1 MNALQLQKKFRPK
14 HWLELIHQYD
24 VNTIYLIPSKL
35 LLLPKFMSEPNEQ
48 IRYIISGSQTMG
60 RQEADKLLGAF
71 PAAEITLYYGA
82 SELNYIT
89 YIKDK
94 DMTEDR
100 TVIGKPFA
108 GVEITIR
115 QEEIFINTPY
125 HVEDISMP
133 FSLKDRGYVDE
144 QGLLHFLGRTDDI
157 CNVNGRKVSSV
168 KVTNALTELPGIVEA
183 AVLSK
188 HVGDADVL
196 VAFVAATASFS
207 KQELV
212 KLLRESLEDYELPKQ
227 FVFLKHLPRNE
238 SGKID
243 KLALQNWRE

>member
-1 MNALQLQKKFRPK
+1 
-14 HWLELIHQYD
+14 
-24 VNTIYLIPSKL
+24 
-35 LLLPKFMSEPNEQ
+35 
-48 IRYIISGSQTMG
+48 
-60 RQEADKLLGAF
+60 
-71 PAAEITLYYGA
+71 
-82 SELNYIT
+82 
-89 YIKDK
+89 
-94 DMTEDR
+94 MTEDR

-125 HVEDISMP
+125 HVENISMP

-212 KLLRESLEDYELPKQ
+212 KLLRPSLEDYELPKQ
-227 FVFLKHLPRNE
+227 FVFLESLPRNE